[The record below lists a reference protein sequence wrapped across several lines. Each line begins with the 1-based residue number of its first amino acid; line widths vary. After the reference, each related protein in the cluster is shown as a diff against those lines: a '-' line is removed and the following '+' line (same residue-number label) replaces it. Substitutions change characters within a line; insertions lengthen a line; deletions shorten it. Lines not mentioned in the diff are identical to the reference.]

1 MTLQQLYDWAKKEG
15 KENLDLRYGGDED
28 LPFVL
33 DFDSDYT
40 PDDSISLIA
49 DPREMV
55 PDGDYYGIIFDGKE
69 LHYIE
74 GNREVS
80 KEYYFRYETEE

>member
-1 MTLQQLYDWAKKEG
+1 MTVKQLYDWAKKEG
-15 KENLDLRYGGDED
+15 KENLELRYEGDEG

-33 DFDSDYT
+33 DFDSDYA
-40 PDDSISLIA
+40 PEDSISLIA
-49 DPREMV
+49 DPRKMI
-55 PDGDYYGIIFDGKE
+55 PDGDYYGTIFDGKE

-80 KEYYFRYETEE
+80 KEYYFRYETKE